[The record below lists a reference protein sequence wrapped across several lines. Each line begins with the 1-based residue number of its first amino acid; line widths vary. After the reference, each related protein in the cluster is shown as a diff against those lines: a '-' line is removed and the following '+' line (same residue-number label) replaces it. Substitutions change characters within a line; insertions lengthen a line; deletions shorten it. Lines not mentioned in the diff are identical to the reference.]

1 MKIAENSIKGITTP
15 IEELN
20 SKSSIQAAWRFY
32 NNENVDINEIS
43 EMVENESKK
52 VIEKVNNKYILT
64 AHDWSWLD
72 FKNHKSKE
80 DLIEINK
87 KGNTKQIGYDLHSS
101 LLINPDNG
109 NPLSPMVMNL
119 QTSKNIYS
127 TYDENL
133 SVNLTHLE
141 ELSKRC
147 KYIDK
152 IANKQ
157 NKKAVHIIDREADS
171 VLFMRE
177 LQKENSLF
185 IIRVK
190 DNAKVYL
197 DEKDIEIK
205 QKELAKELE
214 LGEEVGKIKYHKK
227 QARLFVNECDII
239 ITRDY
244 SKMIIDET
252 TNKRKLIKI
261 PGEPVKARFIV
272 SRVVDFKNHTLATW
286 MLVTNVKDIEA
297 KTIAKWYYYRWNIES
312 YFKLLKTTGF
322 NLEKWQQE
330 KPLALFKRLIVVTYA
345 IILVFK
351 LANSEDENAKKIRE
365 FLVKLS
371 GKVMEYKKEYTLP
384 ALLTGLWIF
393 LRIMDVLSHFS
404 IDELY
409 ALREQTQD
417 IIDFNLFEV

>member
-1 MKIAENSIKGITTP
+1 MKIAENSIKGITTQ
-15 IEELN
+15 IKELN
-20 SKSSIQAAWRFY
+20 PKSSIQAAWRFY
-32 NNENVDINEIS
+32 NNENADVKELSKMI
-43 EMVENESKK
+43 ENENKK
-52 VIEKVNNKYILT
+52 IIEKTDNKYILI

-80 DLIEINK
+80 DLIKINK

-101 LLINPDNG
+101 LLINPKNG
-109 NPLSPMVMNL
+109 NPLAPIAMNL
-119 QTSKNIYS
+119 QTNKNIYS
-127 TYDENL
+127 TYDEDL
-133 SVNLTHLE
+133 LINLTHLE

-147 KYIDK
+147 AYIDK
-152 IANKQ
+152 KVNEQ

-177 LQKENSLF
+177 LQKMNSLF
-185 IIRVK
+185 LIRVK
-190 DNAKVYL
+190 DNARVYL
-197 DEKDIEIK
+197 NEEGIDIK
-205 QKELAKELE
+205 QKDLAKELG
-214 LGEEVGKIKYHKK
+214 LGKEIGKVKYHKK
-227 QARLFVNECDII
+227 QARLFVNECNIT

-244 SKMIIDET
+244 SKMITDKK
-252 TNKRKLIKI
+252 TNKRKLVKI

-272 SRVVDFKNHTLATW
+272 SRVIDHKNSVLATW

-297 KTIAKWYYYRWNIES
+297 DIIAKWYYYRWNIES

-330 KPLALFKRLIVVTYA
+330 KPLALFKRLIVVAYA

-351 LANSEDENAKKIRE
+351 LANSEDENAKKIRK

-393 LRIMDVLSHFS
+393 LRIMEVLDNFS
-404 IDELY
+404 IEELY
-409 ALREQTQD
+409 ALREQTKD